1 MSSHAIPKLG
11 PPGIHTVV
19 IARGA
24 AQKIKE
30 LSTSHFA
37 DRQKRLDQGGFAIT
51 FIDDPAASPLE
62 NSLQSRLGGRD
73 RRRRSN
79 TTTTMSSEHELHP
92 AQLEMQ
98 NANRSDPGGSQ
109 RGRRSTTTASSA
121 FGDNISDSELENAS
135 PRRRRL
141 TTATKPSKTIS
152 SGVQRLF
159 IEPETYNTYHMEPQK
174 KFEHWKVTEIIKK
187 AFEERLIASSYDR
200 EFCQYMSKMIADSIK
215 EQVKSLQFSRYK
227 IISVVSIGQ
236 KTGQSV
242 RMAST
247 FAWDSRFDCYAQY
260 VFERADIYAF
270 GVVYGIYCE

>member
-1 MSSHAIPKLG
+1 MSSRAIPKLG

-51 FIDDPAASPLE
+51 FIDDPTTSPLE
-62 NSLQSRLGGRD
+62 NSLQSRLGERD
-73 RRRRSN
+73 GRRRSN

-92 AQLEMQ
+92 AQLKMQ
-98 NANRSDPGGSQ
+98 NANLSDPGGSQ
-109 RGRRSTTTASSA
+109 RARRSTTTASSV
-121 FGDNISDSELENAS
+121 FGDNIADSELENAS
-135 PRRRRL
+135 PRRRRF
-141 TTATKPSKTIS
+141 TTANKLSKTIS

-187 AFEERLIASSYDR
+187 AFEEHMITSSYDR
-200 EFCQYMSKMIADSIK
+200 EFCQYMSKIIADSIK

-247 FAWDSRFDCYAQY
+247 FAWDSTFDCYAQY